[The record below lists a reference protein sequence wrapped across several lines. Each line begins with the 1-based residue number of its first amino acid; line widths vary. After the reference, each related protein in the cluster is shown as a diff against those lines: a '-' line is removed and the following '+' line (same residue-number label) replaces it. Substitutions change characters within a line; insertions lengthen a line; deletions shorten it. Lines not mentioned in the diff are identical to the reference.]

1 MRQILLAAVAAVAIA
16 APSAAAE
23 RPSGLPSISQERL
36 LEAMKKS
43 FNYDRLPADLRAR
56 LDQDEMQRLCTQ
68 YRNDPPTE
76 VADRIMKAALESV
89 VFPPDGK
96 FLGDWRR
103 GEQLSLAG
111 QGLRMRDDPRRGVG
125 GNCYACHQ
133 MAPQELSYG
142 TLGPSL
148 LQYGKVRDFDP
159 EAIRDAYIKIYN
171 SNATVPCSTMPRY
184 GTQKILSIED
194 ITHILAFLFDPESP
208 VNKE

>member
-1 MRQILLAAVAAVAIA
+1 MRRILLAAVASLALA
-16 APSAAAE
+16 APAAAAE
-23 RPSGLPSISQERL
+23 RPSDLPTISQERL
-36 LEAMKKS
+36 LEAMKGS
-43 FNYDRLPADLRAR
+43 FSYDRLSPELRAR
-56 LDQDEMQRLCTQ
+56 LDQDEMQRLCSQ

-76 VADRIMKAALESV
+76 VAERIMKAALESV
-89 VFPPDGK
+89 VFPADGK

-103 GEQLSLAG
+103 GERLSLDG
-111 QGLRMRDDPRRGVG
+111 HGLRMRDDPRRGVG

-148 LQYGKVRDFDP
+148 LQYGKVRDFDQ

-171 SNATVPCSTMPRY
+171 SNATVACSTMPRY

-194 ITHILAFLFDPESP
+194 ITHILAFLFDRESP

>member
-1 MRQILLAAVAAVAIA
+1 MRRILVAAVAALAIA
-16 APSAAAE
+16 TPAAAAE
-23 RPSGLPSISQERL
+23 RPRDLPTISQERL
-36 LEAMKKS
+36 LEAMKQS
-43 FNYDRLPADLRAR
+43 FNYERLTPELRAR
-56 LDQDEMQRLCTQ
+56 LEQDEMQRLCSQ

-89 VFPPDGK
+89 VFPADGK

-103 GEQLSLAG
+103 GERLSLDG
-111 QGLRMRDDPRRGVG
+111 HGLRMRDDPRRGVG

-171 SNATVPCSTMPRY
+171 SNATVACSTMPRY
-184 GTQKILSIED
+184 GAQKILSIED
-194 ITHILAFLFDPESP
+194 ITHILAFLFDRESP